1 MKNRVT
7 HDRQPRLLAVFAHP
21 DDETFCAG
29 GTLAKHVAA
38 GWEVLV
44 VSATRGQAGQI
55 RDPLAATRRTLG
67 QVREREFYKACQRLG
82 IRHARVLDYLDGTL
96 HIVDPDEL
104 TGAVVRIIRAFRPEI
119 VITFGP
125 DGAYG
130 HPDHIAI
137 GAATT
142 RAFAQAGSTE
152 HYPEQLAAGHRVHQP
167 AQLYHSSFPQSRR
180 LLRDRLADWLA
191 ASPSRFRGTADFT
204 RALPLLAEEAT
215 TLRSVSDHVDV
226 EWFSSGS
233 HIVEQGEP
241 GASLYLILSGQVDV
255 IQEDADGTARRLA
268 RLGPGEFFGELA
280 IVHQQPRTAHVVAV
294 EDVTCLVLAPGA
306 PSAFAGRGAGA
317 QSLETSAAAGMAEEP
332 AAGGLVLVDV
342 SAYVPQKVAAV
353 AAHRTQYPITP
364 DMFPLPLLQ
373 ELFGTEYFVR
383 VRSSHVGVSRTR
395 PGVFA
400 SGTSPRRAAR
410 MARRAGMDVSLR
422 RAGDAGQPGLPPT
435 TLRP

>member
-1 MKNRVT
+1 MEQRKNG
-7 HDRQPRLLAVFAHP
+7 HRQPRLLAVFAHP

-38 GWEVLV
+38 GWEVMV
-44 VSATRGQAGQI
+44 VSATRGEAGQI
-55 RDPLAATRRTLG
+55 RDPGAATRRTLG
-67 QVREREFYKACQRLG
+67 QTREREFYAACRRLG
-82 IRHARVLDYLDGTL
+82 VRHARVLDYMDGTL
-96 HIVDPDEL
+96 HTVDPYEL
-104 TGAVVRIIRAFRPEI
+104 TGAVVGIIRAFRPEV

-152 HYPEQLAAGHRVHQP
+152 HYPEQLAAGRSPHQP
-167 AQLYHSSFPQSRR
+167 AQLYHSFFPQSRR
-180 LLRDRLADWLA
+180 LLRDGLARWLA
-191 ASPSRFRGTADFT
+191 ASTTRFRGTVDFT
-204 RALPLLAEEAT
+204 RALPLLAAEAT

-255 IQEDADGTARRLA
+255 VQEGADGAARRLA
-268 RLGPGEFFGELA
+268 RLGRGEFFGELA
-280 IVHQQPRTAHVVAV
+280 IVHQQPRAANVVAV
-294 EDVTCLVLAPGA
+294 DDVTCLVLAPGA

-317 QSLETSAAAGMAEEP
+317 QHLEAGVTGGGDEEGTASA
-332 AAGGLVLVDV
+332 LVPLDV
-342 SAYVPQKVAAV
+342 SAYVPQKAAAI

-383 VRSSHVGVSRTR
+383 VQSSHLVEASVRR
-395 PGVFA
+395 GVFA
-400 SGTSPRRAAR
+400 SRTSQKRVPKMARAAGNVGQR
-410 MARRAGMDVSLR
+410 MSPQATVGR
-422 RAGDAGQPGLPPT
+422 
-435 TLRP
+435 